1 MNNQEQ
7 LNPFVGGKER
17 PVTDEQKFRGNYLG
31 FTAERLQQLLRAG
44 TEYEFDANGKRIE
57 IAPTPTDPNVV
68 VNRENHHMIKPD
80 PRGIFYLKVTIAGK
94 TIVKPLAKDAETSRV
109 MRDKHLKALN
119 YVPSRHSAR
128 Q

>member
-7 LNPFVGGKER
+7 NNPFVGGRER
-17 PVTDEQKFRGNYLG
+17 PVTEEQRFRGNYLG
-31 FTAERLQQLLRAG
+31 FTPERLQQLLRAG
-44 TEYEFDANGKRIE
+44 TEYEFDSNGKRIE
-57 IAPTPTDPNVV
+57 IAPAKLDPNVV
-68 VNRENHHMIKPD
+68 INRENHHMIKPD

-94 TIVKPLAKDAETSRV
+94 TIVKPLDKDAEKARIL
-109 MRDKHLKALN
+109 RDKHLKALN